1 MPRPGSTDP
10 RGASHALRAP
20 LAVLAVIASLAL
32 AACGSGGDS
41 GSSSSGS
48 SGAANAAA
56 TPESGTF
63 RMGIEPWLGYG
74 PWRVAESK
82 GIFKDNGL
90 DVKITNFTTD
100 DQINAAFASGKLDG
114 TNIATHTALRFA
126 ASGLPI
132 KIVLLED
139 QSLKADA
146 ILAGPG
152 ISSIKDLAGKK
163 VAFEEGT
170 TSDILLSYALKQ
182 NGMSKDDI
190 KVVPLAAADAGAAFI
205 AGKVDAAVTYE
216 PYLTTAL
223 KQDKQAKLLY
233 TAGEDPGLVSDV
245 FVVSEDTMNDKPG
258 QVAALVK
265 SWGQAVDAYKSDTK
279 ASQALIEKSV
289 GADVGSL
296 KTAFD
301 GVKFYSL
308 AENKDQLTGNFTNKV
323 VTDVQKAATDAGIL
337 DGQVDPKDI
346 IVADFV
352 DKASG

>member
-1 MPRPGSTDP
+1 MPR
-10 RGASHALRAP
+10 HALRA
-20 LAVLAVIASLAL
+20 LLLVLALAASLSL
-32 AACGSGGDS
+32 AACGSDS

-48 SGAANAAA
+48 SGSSGSSESADASA

-63 RMGIEPWLGYG
+63 NMGIEPWLGYG
-74 PWRVAESK
+74 PWRVAEAN

-152 ISSIKDLAGKK
+152 IRSIKDLAGKK

-170 TSDILLSYALKQ
+170 TSDILLSYALKA
-182 NGMSKDDI
+182 NGMTKDDV

-205 AGKVDAAVTYE
+205 AGRVDAAVTYE

-245 FVVSEDTMNDKPG
+245 FVVSEDTMNKKPG

-265 SWGQAVDAYKSDTK
+265 SWGQAVDAYNGDKKS
-279 ASQALIEKSV
+279 SQALIEKSV
-289 GADVGSL
+289 GANPGDL
-296 KTAFD
+296 KTAFE
-301 GVKFYSL
+301 GVKFYDL
-308 AENKDQLTGNFTNKV
+308 AENKSQLTGDFANKV
-323 VTDVQKAATDAGIL
+323 AEDVKQAATDAGIL
-337 DGQVDPKDI
+337 DGDVNPKDL

-352 DKASG
+352 DKAAG